1 MKYDTATVRAYSD
14 DLLLFLNEHGPSLQY
29 QIIGTIVPSNM
40 TLEKIRM
47 YSEERG
53 LITVTE
59 TRMGTKKYTYS
70 LTEKGRKVAEQLMN
84 AQLAAEGKPLQ
95 ASLSEEQLEKVK
107 NLHLLIHVN
116 VYDDHIT
123 VLEKLP
129 SGPDR
134 IINVYVKE
142 NGQRGIFRLWCE
154 LDESFDCWHAQ
165 AAWSYPEVQEMMLK
179 HKEGAKVCVSC
190 HTQNDSDAK
199 HCKECGVKIE

>member
-70 LTEKGRKVAEQLMN
+70 LTDKGRQVAEQLKNAELASQGRLVKSFFSKPQQVLIFLGRVGRATVPQLKEEIPGSYEDLEELKKMN
-84 AQLAAEGKPLQ
+84 LITSDIDNVAYPPVNYIMLTEKGK
-95 ASLSEEQLEKVK
+95 
-107 NLHLLIHVN
+107 
-116 VYDDHIT
+116 
-123 VLEKLP
+123 
-129 SGPDR
+129 
-134 IINVYVKE
+134 
-142 NGQRGIFRLWCE
+142 
-154 LDESFDCWHAQ
+154 
-165 AAWSYPEVQEMMLK
+165 
-179 HKEGAKVCVSC
+179 KVCEEA
-190 HTQNDSDAK
+190 NKIA
-199 HCKECGVKIE
+199 ELVKK

>member
-1 MKYDTATVRAYSD
+1 MLGALDLKYAKSVLLELFNKSPLMKSD
-14 DLLLFLNEHGPSLQY
+14 FYKVVKSHQVLDNVLESL
-29 QIIGTIVPSNM
+29 
-40 TLEKIRM
+40 
-47 YSEERG
+47 SEEG
-53 LITVTE
+53 YLTISSNKIGPKAYTITI
-59 TRMGTKKYTYS
+59 
-70 LTEKGRKVAEQLMN
+70 TEKGRKVAEQLMN